1 MATIVTRAGKGSPL
15 TNTEVDSNFTNL
27 NTDKLEKSGGT
38 MTGDLTFG
46 DNDKAIFGAGSDLQI
61 YSNGTDSFIDNGGG
75 NLYIRDT
82 DYSGDIYIQPKPNE
96 NAIVAYNDSSVV
108 LFYDNA
114 AKLTTT
120 STGIDVTGTV
130 TADGLTV
137 EDTQA
142 SGGVGIDIIN
152 VGDGGVS
159 TTPYT
164 YIASKLNPSR
174 DGGEIRFTRASTYG
188 SESTAD
194 SNIELYTATD
204 SVNKLVFKA
213 HSGGDISFYEDTG
226 TTPKFFWDAS
236 AESLGIG
243 TSSPSSYWANAD
255 DLVVS
260 SSGST
265 GISVV
270 SGTTSTGYLMF
281 ADSTTPG
288 DTTRGGLGYDH
299 STNSMLFRV
308 NNDTKMTIDSS
319 GNVGVGTSS
328 PTSRLD
334 VVEDFGAGSGIA
346 KLRITGKAQGAFGG
360 SSYLE
365 FAYNDYGNVG
375 TPNILGSI
383 QSVATVITPTDVGGD
398 LRFTTKALGGTAA
411 TSPIERMRINSSGNV
426 GIGTSSPSSRFH
438 SIGSGA
444 TGQGIFQVDT
454 TATSVS
460 GNTATTAFPHC
471 LSLYNPN
478 NTQNNNIASLG
489 FSVATTN
496 ATSNAAIAAYSTAA
510 GSAALTFHT
519 ESSNVI
525 GERMRIDSSG
535 NLLVGTTSST
545 SQGTDDGLI
554 LRQSGYLFVTK
565 SSDAAAYFHRRTTD
579 GDIVQFRKNTTT
591 VGSIGT
597 AGGQSYIHGAGTDT
611 GLYWGSNNLYP
622 YRSTGFTDNSIDI
635 GQSSYRF
642 KNLYLSG
649 GVYLGGTGAANHL
662 DDYEEGT
669 FDVTLRRNGYAAGD
683 HTLACSYRKIG
694 NTVIVNFVND
704 GTTAPFFYPNGNPTS
719 SGQTVEIVSQL
730 PFTPARGNCGVRL
743 SHTRTLADPY
753 LLSIGAQHNST
764 AIYLGKVGVG
774 NSYSLQNNAVTDSA
788 QSNITIIGTLVY
800 QTD

>member
-1 MATIVTRAGKGSPL
+1 MAKLIGNEPNQVPTNGDLGKLAFQEPEAVNITGGTLDSVT
-15 TNTEVDSNFTNL
+15 VTNL
-27 NTDKLEKSGGT
+27 TTD
-38 MTGDLTFG
+38 
-46 DNDKAIFGAGSDLQI
+46 GASLDGAVVINEAGADVDFRVESDT
-61 YSNGTDSFIDNGGG
+61 N
-75 NLYIRDT
+75 
-82 DYSGDIYIQPKPNE
+82 
-96 NAIVAYNDSSVV
+96 
-108 LFYDNA
+108 
-114 AKLTTT
+114 
-120 STGIDVTGTV
+120 
-130 TADGLTV
+130 
-137 EDTQA
+137 
-142 SGGVGIDIIN
+142 
-152 VGDGGVS
+152 
-159 TTPYT
+159 
-164 YIASKLNPSR
+164 
-174 DGGEIRFTRASTYG
+174 
-188 SESTAD
+188 
-194 SNIELYTATD
+194 
-204 SVNKLVFKA
+204 
-213 HSGGDISFYEDTG
+213 
-226 TTPKFFWDAS
+226 
-236 AESLGIG
+236 
-243 TSSPSSYWANAD
+243 ANA
-255 DLVVS
+255 
-260 SSGST
+260 
-265 GISVV
+265 
-270 SGTTSTGYLMF
+270 F
-281 ADSTTPG
+281 
-288 DTTRGGLGYDH
+288 
-299 STNSMLFRV
+299 F
-308 NNDTKMTIDSS
+308 
-319 GNVGVGTSS
+319 
-328 PTSRLD
+328 
-334 VVEDFGAGSGIA
+334 
-346 KLRITGKAQGAFGG
+346 
-360 SSYLE
+360 LE
-365 FAYNDYGNVG
+365 G
-375 TPNILGSI
+375 
-383 QSVATVITPTDVGGD
+383 
-398 LRFTTKALGGTAA
+398 
-411 TSPIERMRINSSGNV
+411 SSGNV
-426 GIGTSSPSSRFH
+426 GIGTSSPSVKLQVDGD
-438 SIGSGA
+438 ITLKNSGNAILTLQPTYGAGASVINFKA
-444 TGQGIFQVDT
+444 TGSASQDARISSGVG
-454 TATSVS
+454 SVS
-460 GNTATTAFPHC
+460 
-471 LSLYNPN
+471 
-478 NTQNNNIASLG
+478 NITFSTGGASL
-489 FSVATTN
+489 A
-496 ATSNAAIAAYSTAA
+496 
-510 GSAALTFHT
+510 
-519 ESSNVI
+519 
-525 GERMRIDSSG
+525 ERMRIDSSG